1 MQKIYG
7 LNISQLKNLFKMKQQ
22 DRLFL
27 LALTLFVF
35 SLFIFAINIIITI
48 KTGNTLSFF
57 DKNTIWIYGLVFWTL
72 WLIPDRK

>member
-1 MQKIYG
+1 
-7 LNISQLKNLFKMKQQ
+7 MKQQ

-27 LALTLFVF
+27 LALTLLIF
-35 SLFIFAINIIITI
+35 SLFIFAINIIITL

-57 DKNTIWIYGLVFWTL
+57 DRNPIWIYGLVFFVL

>member
-1 MQKIYG
+1 
-7 LNISQLKNLFKMKQQ
+7 MKQQ

-27 LALTLFVF
+27 LALSLFIF
-35 SLFIFAINIIITI
+35 SLFIFAINIIITL

-57 DKNTIWIYGLVFWTL
+57 DRNPLWIYGLVFWVL